1 MISASTVKELR
12 ELSGAGMMDCKKALQ
27 EAEGD
32 IKKAMEVLRKNGIA
46 KAQKKIGRSA
56 SDGVI
61 IPYIHPGA
69 KLGVLL
75 EVNCETDFVA
85 RTEGFQDFCKDVAMH
100 IAATAP
106 ISIKREDIAEDVIE
120 TEKTIFREQSKKSG
134 KPDEIIE
141 KMITGRMNKF
151 YQENV
156 LLEQSFVKNPDQFDP
171 RKYLIE
177 SKNAMKDIV
186 MKRLEEFKSAGEAS
200 KIKPTPLSVM
210 SKKYSSGELY

>member
-1 MISASTVKELR
+1 MISATAVKELR

-46 KAQKKIGRSA
+46 KAQKKVGRSA
-56 SDGVI
+56 SDGVV
-61 IPYIHPGA
+61 IPYIHPGS

-100 IAATAP
+100 IAAASPLTVL
-106 ISIKREDIAEDVIE
+106 REELSEEVVE
-120 TEKTIFREQSKKSG
+120 TEKNIFRDQSKKSG

-141 KMITGRMNKF
+141 KMIDGRMNKF

-156 LLEQSFVKNPDQFDP
+156 LMEQSFVKNPD
-171 RKYLIE
+171 LSI
-177 SKNAMKDIV
+177 NDILTETIA
-186 MKRLEEFKSAGEAS
+186 KLGENISIARFS
-200 KIKPTPLSVM
+200 RYQL
-210 SKKYSSGELY
+210 GETAPQTDSTD

>member
-12 ELSGAGMMDCKKALQ
+12 ELSGAGMIDCKKALQ

-106 ISIKREDIAEDVIE
+106 ISIKRAY
-120 TEKTIFREQSKKSG
+120 KKLYVY
-134 KPDEIIE
+134 KV
-141 KMITGRMNKF
+141 F
-151 YQENV
+151 V
-156 LLEQSFVKNPDQFDP
+156 SFF
-171 RKYLIE
+171 
-177 SKNAMKDIV
+177 
-186 MKRLEEFKSAGEAS
+186 
-200 KIKPTPLSVM
+200 
-210 SKKYSSGELY
+210 

>member
-1 MISASTVKELR
+1 MISATAVKELR
-12 ELSGAGMMDCKKALQ
+12 EISGAGMMDCKKALQ

-46 KAQKKIGRSA
+46 KAQKKVGRSA
-56 SDGVI
+56 SDGVV
-61 IPYIHPGA
+61 IPYIHPGS

-100 IAATAP
+100 IAAASPLTVL
-106 ISIKREDIAEDVIE
+106 REELSEEVVE
-120 TEKTIFREQSKKSG
+120 TEKNIFRDQSKKSG

-141 KMITGRMNKF
+141 KMIDGRMNKF

-156 LLEQSFVKNPDQFDP
+156 LMEQSFVKNPDLSINDLLTETIA
-171 RKYLIE
+171 KL
-177 SKNAMKDIV
+177 
-186 MKRLEEFKSAGEAS
+186 GENISIARFS
-200 KIKPTPLSVM
+200 RYQL
-210 SKKYSSGELY
+210 GETAPQTNSTD

>member
-1 MISASTVKELR
+1 MISATAVKELR

-46 KAQKKIGRSA
+46 KAQKKVGRSA
-56 SDGVI
+56 SDGVV
-61 IPYIHPGA
+61 IPYIHPGS

-100 IAATAP
+100 IAAASPMTVL
-106 ISIKREDIAEDVIE
+106 REELSEEVIE
-120 TEKTIFREQSKKSG
+120 TEKNIFRDQSKKSG

-141 KMITGRMNKF
+141 KMIDGRMNKF

-156 LLEQSFVKNPDQFDP
+156 LMEQSFVKNPDLSISDLLTETIAKLGENISIARFARYQLGETATP
-171 RKYLIE
+171 QTE
-177 SKNAMKDIV
+177 ST
-186 MKRLEEFKSAGEAS
+186 E
-200 KIKPTPLSVM
+200 
-210 SKKYSSGELY
+210 

>member
-12 ELSGAGMMDCKKALQ
+12 EISGAGMMDCKKALQ

-46 KAQKKIGRSA
+46 KAQKKSGRSA
-56 SDGVI
+56 SDGLI

-85 RTEGFQDFCKDVAMH
+85 RTEAFQEFCKDVAMH
-100 IAATAP
+100 IAATSP
-106 ISIKREDIAEDVIE
+106 VSVKREDLDEEIVE
-120 TEKTIFREQSKKSG
+120 TEKRIFREQSKKSG

-141 KMITGRMNKF
+141 KMIDGRMNKF
-151 YQENV
+151 FQENI
-156 LLEQSFVKNPDQFDP
+156 LIEQSFVKNPDISISDLLTETIAKLGENISISRFTRFQLGETAP
-171 RKYLIE
+171 QSE
-177 SKNAMKDIV
+177 SVD
-186 MKRLEEFKSAGEAS
+186 S
-200 KIKPTPLSVM
+200 
-210 SKKYSSGELY
+210 